1 MLRIHE
7 SSASSPFNRMKN
19 LFFNLSYKKLNYVRT
34 SLYSK
39 ALTSC
44 LSAQLCGLRKMFLK
58 YGIHKCRQ
66 TRARTH
72 ALFLSREKKSLG
84 FNGRIRARHPDV
96 WNRSREREREKIVV
110 RATLFFSQ
118 SLFLS
123 RSRCC
128 CCWPQNVWKK
138 MLLLLLLPRSYKAV
152 RHQFLSLSKKTLA
165 YSCI

>member
-1 MLRIHE
+1 MLQIHE

-39 ALTSC
+39 ALISC

-96 WNRSREREREKIVV
+96 WNRSRERERRSLYVQ
-110 RATLFFSQ
+110 LFFFSQ